1 MIFIIS
7 AMSSIEIDI
16 REENKRQNSFFHHWG
31 VPQAQK
37 IEKWNFK
44 VLTLQKD
51 SAKCPD

>member
-1 MIFIIS
+1 MIIVIS

-16 REENKRQNSFFHHWG
+16 REENKRQKVFFHPWG

-44 VLTLQKD
+44 VLTPQKD